1 MEAETV
7 LGTISYYSVVVF
19 NSSLSLSSNTP
30 SFMVDTSLQVQSQ
43 RVSLPSKIS
52 HIAKYKDFMAVLF
65 SYCQNADFAFV
76 FLDLWLS
83 SI

>member
-1 MEAETV
+1 MDAETV
-7 LGTISYYSVVVF
+7 LGTISYCSVVVC

-43 RVSLPSKIS
+43 RFSLPSEIS

-65 SYCQNADFAFV
+65 LTAKMLILPLFF
-76 FLDLWLS
+76 
-83 SI
+83 